1 MAADGSSYA
10 CRSTD
15 DLLAQATETLNR
27 QGTIARQ
34 MNGGLAWTAVEAATV
49 MRLAI
54 NEVTFKEATQLGQP
68 VQYVQEKH
76 PDLLTRAL
84 QIVGGNKWRDDNGA
98 RTIDEPVDF
107 DVLGERA
114 NLRVKTLEERCAGT
128 GGERKEA
135 YGGLLG
141 KARGLLLEHKGQSL

>member
-15 DLLAQATETLNR
+15 DLLAQATETFNR

-49 MRLAI
+49 MTLVI

-68 VQYVQEKH
+68 VQYVQKKT
-76 PDLLTRAL
+76 PGPTDTRAASRRSE
-84 QIVGGNKWRDDNGA
+84 QVEGRQRSTNHRRGGR
-98 RTIDEPVDF
+98 F
-107 DVLGERA
+107 
-114 NLRVKTLEERCAGT
+114 
-128 GGERKEA
+128 
-135 YGGLLG
+135 
-141 KARGLLLEHKGQSL
+141 